1 MFTNGYERYRQVQL
15 ETASPLELI
24 VKLYDGA
31 IRFVTLAAKALEKSD
46 YAAANTWLLRAQ
58 DIIDEL
64 NYNLNMD
71 TGEIA
76 RNLRDLYLYFNKTL
90 MEANVKK
97 DGSNLKAVIDL
108 LTSLRNAWMQINM
121 EHRRSVTNHPAL
133 YGV

>member
-31 IRFVTLAAKALEKSD
+31 IRFVALAAKSLDKKD
-46 YAAANTWLLRAQ
+46 YPAANTWLLRAQ

-76 RNLRDLYLYFNKTL
+76 QNLRDLYIYFNKTL

-97 DGSNLKAVIDL
+97 DGSKLKTVLEL
-108 LTSLRNAWMQINM
+108 LASLRDAWTQINL
-121 EHRRSVTNHPAL
+121 EQRRSVTEKPAL
-133 YGV
+133 YGG

>member
-1 MFTNGYERYRQVQL
+1 MFANGYERYRQVQL
-15 ETASPLELI
+15 ETASPIELI

-31 IRFVTLAAKALEKSD
+31 IRFVVMSEKALVKKD
-46 YAAANTWLLRAQ
+46 YNAANTWLLRAQ

-76 RNLRDLYLYFNKTL
+76 QNLRDLYLYFNKTL

-97 DGSNLKAVIDL
+97 DSRNLKTIIEM
-108 LTSLRNAWMQINM
+108 LTSLRDAWTRIGLEQ
-121 EHRRSVTNHPAL
+121 RRSATEKQVLT
-133 YGV
+133 GI

>member
-15 ETASPLELI
+15 ETASPIELI

-31 IRFVTLAAKALEKSD
+31 IRFVAMSEKALVNKD
-46 YAAANTWLLRAQ
+46 YNAANTWLLRAQ

-76 RNLRDLYLYFNKTL
+76 QNLRDLYIYFNKTL

-97 DGSNLKAVIDL
+97 DSRDLKTIIEM
-108 LTSLRNAWMQINM
+108 LTSLRDAWTRIGLEQ
-121 EHRRSVTNHPAL
+121 RRSTTEKQVLTGL
-133 YGV
+133 

>member
-1 MFTNGYERYRQVQL
+1 MFANGYERYRQVQL

-24 VKLYDGA
+24 IKLYDGA
-31 IRFVTLAAKALEKSD
+31 IRFVVMSEKALAKKD
-46 YAAANTWLLRAQ
+46 YAMANTWLLRAQ

-76 RNLRDLYLYFNKTL
+76 QNLRDLYIYFNKTL

-97 DGSNLKAVIDL
+97 DGCDLKTIIEM
-108 LTSLRNAWMQINM
+108 LTSLRDAWTQIGL
-121 EHRRSVTNHPAL
+121 EQRRSATEKQVVS
-133 YGV
+133 GV